1 MIALLRGRLLEK
13 HPNRVIVD
21 VGGVGYDVQVPLST
35 FYQAGE
41 PGGDV
46 TLRVHTHVREDQ
58 IALFGFATRLEQ
70 QLFER
75 LISVSGIGPKVA
87 LSVLSGIEPAEFVRA
102 VLQADAARLTS
113 IPGIGRKT
121 AERITLELRDRLP
134 AIEPSLAAAASEPST
149 PASGLRDDVMSALV
163 NLGYQ
168 RPAVEKA
175 VDAAAKAAGGSEPP
189 VFEDWL
195 RQSLRHLSR

>member
-1 MIALLRGRLLEK
+1 MIARLSGTVLEK
-13 HPNRVIVD
+13 HVNRVVVD
-21 VGGVGYDVQVPLST
+21 VAGVGYDVLVPLST
-35 FYQAGE
+35 FYGLGEAGASI
-41 PGGDV
+41 

-102 VLQADAARLTS
+102 VMHADAARLTS

-134 AIEPSLAAAASEPST
+134 AIEPSLAAAASGPST

-175 VDAAAKAAGGSEPP
+175 VDAAAKAAGGAEPP
-189 VFEDWL
+189 AFEDWL

>member
-1 MIALLRGRLLEK
+1 M
-13 HPNRVIVD
+13 
-21 VGGVGYDVQVPLST
+21 
-35 FYQAGE
+35 
-41 PGGDV
+41 
-46 TLRVHTHVREDQ
+46 
-58 IALFGFATRLEQ
+58 
-70 QLFER
+70 
-75 LISVSGIGPKVA
+75 SGIGPKVA

-175 VDAAAKAAGGSEPP
+175 VDAAAKAAGGGEPP
-189 VFEDWL
+189 AFEDWL
-195 RQSLRHLSR
+195 RQSLRHFVAVRCLTPHPESGAASLEPELVTPDPRIVSASRTDEERQ

>member
-1 MIALLRGRLLEK
+1 MIALLRGKLLEK
-13 HPNRVIVD
+13 HPNRIIVD

-41 PGGDV
+41 PGGEV
-46 TLRVHTHVREDQ
+46 NLRIHTHVREDQ

-113 IPGIGRKT
+113 IPGVGRKT

-134 AIEPSLAAAASEPST
+134 AIEQSLAAAASEPST
-149 PASGLRDDVMSALV
+149 PASGLRDDVMSALI

-175 VDAAAKAAGGSEPP
+175 VDAAAKAAGGAETLA
-189 VFEDWL
+189 FEDWL

>member
-1 MIALLRGRLLEK
+1 MIALLRGQLLEK
-13 HPNRVIVD
+13 HPNRLIVG

-75 LISVSGIGPKVA
+75 LIAVSGIGPKVA

-102 VLQADAARLTS
+102 VMQADAGRLTR
-113 IPGIGRKT
+113 IPGVGKKT
-121 AERITLELRDRLP
+121 ADRK
-134 AIEPSLAAAASEPST
+134 S
-149 PASGLRDDVMSALV
+149 VV
-163 NLGYQ
+163 
-168 RPAVEKA
+168 
-175 VDAAAKAAGGSEPP
+175 
-189 VFEDWL
+189 
-195 RQSLRHLSR
+195 

>member
-1 MIALLRGRLLEK
+1 
-13 HPNRVIVD
+13 
-21 VGGVGYDVQVPLST
+21 
-35 FYQAGE
+35 
-41 PGGDV
+41 
-46 TLRVHTHVREDQ
+46 
-58 IALFGFATRLEQ
+58 
-70 QLFER
+70 
-75 LISVSGIGPKVA
+75 VA
-87 LSVLSGIEPAEFVRA
+87 LSVLSGIEPVEFVRA

-175 VDAAAKAAGGSEPP
+175 VDAAAKAAGGAEPP
-189 VFEDWL
+189 AFEDWL